1 MEMQIVDTQKFQL
14 TADPQDAAGYDVDVA
29 IAFTIDNPAV
39 ATLADVMRD
48 DGTADPKS
56 KWVVS
61 GAPGSAIVTVSV
73 PTTEGNPDLTATLAV
88 DVVPGG
94 VATVNLV
101 TGDAVDK

>member
-1 MEMQIVDTQKFQL
+1 MQIVDTQKFQL
-14 TADPQDAAGYDVDVA
+14 SADPEDAAGYDVDVP
-29 IAFTIDNPAV
+29 INFSIDNPAV
-39 ATLADVMRD
+39 ASLADVTV
-48 DGTADPKS
+48 DGVVDPKS

-61 GAPGSAIVTVSV
+61 GAPGSAVVTVTV

-101 TGDAVDK
+101 TGDTVDK

>member
-1 MEMQIVDTQKFQL
+1 MQIVDTQKFQL
-14 TADPQDAAGYDVDVA
+14 SADPQDAAGYDVDVP
-29 IAFTIDNPAV
+29 ITFTIDNPAI
-39 ATLADVMRD
+39 ATLEDAILAD
-48 DGTADPKS
+48 GSIDPKS

-61 GAPGSAIVTVSV
+61 GQPGSAVVTVSV
-73 PTTEGNPDLTATLAV
+73 PTSEGNPDLTATLAV